1 MSWWGGSDGKI
12 DKSQIMPRQQ
22 HKRRE
27 PGEIV
32 YIQRKGEE
40 GKKRYAW
47 SFAEPL
53 LISGQWEMVEGDH
66 AQERATG
73 R

>member
-1 MSWWGGSDGKI
+1 
-12 DKSQIMPRQQ
+12 MPRQQ